1 MSTMGV
7 RIDQFNKPVCNSFK
21 AKIYNGQVCYEV
33 DLSKFASKESNI
45 EEKLNTGFA
54 FLMDYNE
61 DRQVDQ
67 EASSILSRYQ
77 GRNMLELMS
86 LKLYDEGLVQRRK
99 AYSSKH
105 VHAKIYLNTI
115 GNLIIMLC
123 LIY

>member
-1 MSTMGV
+1 MSAMGF
-7 RIDQFNKPVCNSFK
+7 RIDKFNKPVCNSFK
-21 AKIYNGQVCYEV
+21 AKIYNGQVCYEI
-33 DLSKFASKESNI
+33 DLSKFASEENNI
-45 EEKLNTGFA
+45 VDKLNTGFA

-67 EASSILSRYQ
+67 EASSISSRYQ
-77 GRNMLELMS
+77 GRMLELLR

-99 AYSSKH
+99 AVSSKH